1 MNDID
6 EELLKVI
13 DESIANSNDYLEAF
27 DKVIDF
33 KKKHRGLKGFHVSP
47 SMDNFLNP
55 DKKEV
60 DPKEEA
66 NKMAHDILMME
77 KARAKGELKE
87 VPMSELEKM

>member
-1 MNDID
+1 MNEID

-13 DESIANSNDYLEAF
+13 DESIANSKDYLEAF

-33 KKKHRGLKGFHVSP
+33 EKQHRELKGFHVSP
-47 SMDNFLNP
+47 PIDFYLNTRK
-55 DKKEV
+55 DIDTKA
-60 DPKEEA
+60 EA
-66 NKMAHDILMME
+66 NKIAHDILMME